1 MSEAVAVCPY
11 CRGPIGAEAAEHIQ
25 CAGCG
30 TPHHSDCYAEN
41 GGCTIFGCR
50 CAPPEEPKVAVSA
63 PDLMGAQMPAV
74 PGAYIAPALAGPA
87 SGNGAWA
94 SASGSGP
101 MFAPYVPAVRA
112 KSKITFIL
120 LGLFLG
126 AVGGHNFYA
135 GYTSKAVI
143 QLCLTV
149 LTIGYGSP
157 MAWIWAVIEICI
169 VDRDSKGVQFSS

>member
-1 MSEAVAVCPY
+1 MSASVCPY
-11 CRGPIGAEAAEHIQ
+11 CRAPVDAETGQ
-25 CAGCG
+25 LLCAGCG
-30 TPHHSDCYAEN
+30 TPHHEDCYAEN

-63 PDLMGAQMPAV
+63 PELMVARMPGVAGASAL
-74 PGAYIAPALAGPA
+74 PGFAGA
-87 SGNGAWA
+87 TQGNGASTATGA
-94 SASGSGP
+94 SSAIFG
-101 MFAPYVPAVRA
+101 AHAANADA
-112 KSKITFIL
+112 KRKITFIM

-149 LTIGYGSP
+149 LTIGYGAP
-157 MAWIWAVIEICI
+157 MTWIWAVIEICI

>member
-1 MSEAVAVCPY
+1 MSEAIAVCPY
-11 CRGPIGAEAAEHIQ
+11 CRVPMGAEPAEQMQ
-25 CAGCG
+25 CGGCG
-30 TPHHSDCYAEN
+30 TLHHSDCYAEN

-63 PDLMGAQMPAV
+63 PELMGAQMP
-74 PGAYIAPALAGPA
+74 GALGASVAPAFVIYGA
-87 SGNGAWA
+87 SA

-101 MFAPYVPAVRA
+101 MFAPYVPSVRA

>member
-1 MSEAVAVCPY
+1 MSGAVCPY
-11 CRGPIGAEAAEHIQ
+11 CRAPIDGETAEQ
-25 CAGCG
+25 LMCAGCG
-30 TPHHSDCYAEN
+30 TLHHSDCYAEN

-63 PDLMGAQMPAV
+63 PDLMGARMTGVA
-74 PGAYIAPALAGPA
+74 GASAAPAFAGTTQ
-87 SGNGAWA
+87 GNGA
-94 SASGSGP
+94 SAPAGGSNA
-101 MFAPYVPAVRA
+101 MFAPYVPPVRA
-112 KSKITFIL
+112 KSKITFIM

-135 GYTSKAVI
+135 GYNAKAII

-149 LTIGYGSP
+149 FTIGYGSP

-169 VDRDSKGVQFSS
+169 VDRDSKGIQFSS